1 MWVLA
6 SRLLGVYLTSQPS
19 RRKPV
24 DASEAAIVRTNF
36 ARLEVGAGL
45 ARWNDEIT
53 QIRERPVTSLRLDKA
68 SIFNLDHARMGAQ
81 YNDTMARASARE
93 RSAERISAPPPT
105 PPQSSPLSHET
116 ELRSNPRTHAGNR
129 RLHRS
134 PPAAQVI
141 TSSTNPSHRHAS
153 RLTLSSHRP
162 RQQPAD
168 IPSTSRRTVDKDYHS
183 ADSSQDDGSNE
194 DIGRDENRTIYL
206 KQPSQAKVSLVYCLI
221 TTHRLKSL
229 TVEKSELAMPLL
241 QSADI

>member
-1 MWVLA
+1 VLA

-19 RRKPV
+19 RREPV

-93 RSAERISAPPPT
+93 RPAERISAPPPT
-105 PPQSSPLSHET
+105 PQSSPLSHVT

-141 TSSTNPSHRHAS
+141 TSSTNPSHRYAS
-153 RLTLSSHRP
+153 RPTLSSHRR

-168 IPSTSRRTVDKDYHS
+168 IPSTSLRTVDEDYHS

-221 TTHRLKSL
+221 TTHRIKSL